1 MILEAS
7 AEIDRIT
14 AMPRPL
20 SSADLGRLAVLRH
33 QLGARYVAEA
43 PKRLPPEPSQDLFP
57 GVRGVPEISGAELT
71 GAHVASG
78 LRQHGALVVR
88 GLISPADVEMLIS
101 LIDGRDWSDPQQPCD
116 DQGEVL
122 PGSSPMKCSAASL
135 QGLVEAYQNAGMR
148 EIMAEYLGEPAVLLS
163 ERLLLDRQTIH
174 SGLPWHQDGAFFGTN
189 VGGVNSFLALDS
201 CGSEAMGLSVA
212 AHRFDTLVG
221 VEEGKRAELT
231 YGASLKEDDVREL
244 AGEDALI
251 TPILEAGDAIF
262 IDEMTM
268 HRTGRRPK
276 SWLRSRSRA
285 IAWLLRLRVKQHPR
299 SWATTWFFAPSRFPD
314 MRHPLWFG

>member
-1 MILEAS
+1 MTLEAS
-7 AEIDRIT
+7 TEIDRIT

-43 PKRLPPEPSQDLFP
+43 SKRLPPEPSMDLFS
-57 GVRGVPEISGAELT
+57 GVRGIPEISGAELT

-88 GLISPADVEMLIS
+88 GLIAPADVDMLVS
-101 LIDGRDWSDPQQPCD
+101 LIDGRDWTVPQQPGD
-116 DQGEVL
+116 DRGEIL

-148 EIMAEYLGEPAVLLS
+148 EVMAEYLGEPAVLLS
-163 ERLLLDRQTIH
+163 ERLLLDRQTFQT
-174 SGLPWHQDGAFFGTN
+174 GLPWHQDGAFFGAN
-189 VGGVNSFLALDS
+189 AGGVNSFLALDS
-201 CGSEAMGLSVA
+201 CGSDAVGLSVA
-212 AHRFDTLVG
+212 AHRFNSIVG

-231 YGASLKEDDVREL
+231 YGTSLKDAGVREL
-244 AGEDALI
+244 VGEDALV
-251 TPILEAGDAIF
+251 TPMLEAGDAIF

-268 HRTGRRPK
+268 HRTARRPK
-276 SWLRSRSRA
+276 GEQ
-285 IAWLLRLRVKQHPR
+285 KPR
-299 SWATTWFFAPSRFPD
+299 SWAITWFFAPSRFPD